1 MAASEPSCRAKRWSL
16 KGMTALITGGTR
28 GIGYAIVEELAELGA
43 IVHTCSRNQ
52 TELNERLQEW
62 EGKGFRVSGSVCDL
76 TSRAQREKLTE
87 TVSSLF
93 EASSTSFFTR
103 SQSCSPFT
111 LRPPLSAMGLLEGVG
126 PHPRFGEVNNAA
138 TVALKAPT
146 NYTAED
152 CSSILQTNFESPY
165 HLCQL
170 AHPLLKASGRGSII
184 FISSVAGLISLP
196 HMSVYAATKG
206 AINQVTKNLACEWAK
221 DNIRTNAVAPWTV
234 RTSVRPILEPLTFEN
249 SSPLQDNPMATAYP
263 QLLARTPLHRI
274 AEPDEVSP
282 LVAFLCLPAASYIT
296 GQVICVDGGFSVNG
310 F

>member
-1 MAASEPSCRAKRWSL
+1 M
-16 KGMTALITGGTR
+16 
-28 GIGYAIVEELAELGA
+28 
-43 IVHTCSRNQ
+43 
-52 TELNERLQEW
+52 
-62 EGKGFRVSGSVCDL
+62 
-76 TSRAQREKLTE
+76 E

-93 EASSTSFFTR
+93 EGK
-103 SQSCSPFT
+103 
-111 LRPPLSAMGLLEGVG
+111 LNIL
-126 PHPRFGEVNNAA
+126 VNNAA
-138 TVALKAPT
+138 TVALKATT

-234 RTSVRPILEPLTFEN
+234 RTSVRPIMEP
-249 SSPLQDNPMATAYP
+249 DNPMATSYP

>member
-16 KGMTALITGGTR
+16 KGMTALVTGGTR

-52 TELNERLQEW
+52 TELNDRLQEW

-76 TSRAQREKLTE
+76 TSRAQREKLME

-93 EASSTSFFTR
+93 EGK
-103 SQSCSPFT
+103 
-111 LRPPLSAMGLLEGVG
+111 LNIL
-126 PHPRFGEVNNAA
+126 VNNAA
-138 TVALKAPT
+138 TVALKATT

-234 RTSVRPILEPLTFEN
+234 RTSVRPILEP
-249 SSPLQDNPMATAYP
+249 DNPMATAYP